1 MKKIK
6 NAFLSLIGVLLVSS
20 CSSNKIDYYKD
31 KKPTMDFKSF
41 FNGKLVARGVYF
53 NLKEQAES
61 RFIMNSEGILKG
73 NKMTLNQDIT
83 YLDRNNEKKHF
94 NAYAMFND
102 QYPNSFI
109 YKDEMMVGEGVYE
122 QQGNATHVS
131 YDLKIEREDKST
143 IIVHCDDWLYL
154 IDEKHAINKIK
165 ITKFG
170 IHVGDIIMSIEKI
183 S

>member
-6 NAFLSLIGVLLVSS
+6 NVLLSIIGALLVSS
-20 CSSNKIDYYKD
+20 CGSNKIEYYKD

-53 NLKEQAES
+53 NLKDQAES
-61 RFIMNSEGILKG
+61 RFIMNSEGVLNG
-73 NKMTLNQDIT
+73 NKMKLT

-94 NAYAMFND
+94 NAYAMFDDN
-102 QYPNSFI
+102 YPRSFI

-143 IIVHCDDWLYL
+143 IIVHCEDWLYL